1 MVDAERSALTTLCRE
16 FDALIGETRLHT
28 AARQQLLE
36 RIVAEARARRP
47 VLTLLGQLLNTDR
60 ETTLRTLATGLP
72 GAGPGTARQEN
83 FRCPDGA
90 CDRTAVPPPAG
101 ALPRCAVLGRVMER
115 G

>member
-1 MVDAERSALTTLCRE
+1 MDAERSALTTLCQE
-16 FDALIGETRLHT
+16 FDALIGETRLHST
-28 AARQQLLE
+28 ERQELLE

-47 VLTLLGQLLNTDR
+47 VLTLLGRLLNTDR

-72 GAGPGTARQEN
+72 GAGPGTARQEA
-83 FRCPDGA
+83 FRCPDVA

-101 ALPRCAVLGRVMER
+101 AVPRCAVMGRLMER

>member
-1 MVDAERSALTTLCRE
+1 MDAERAALTTLCKE

-28 AARQQLLE
+28 AARQELLE
-36 RIVAEARARRP
+36 RIAAEARARRP
-47 VLTLLGQLLNTDR
+47 VLALLGELLHTDR

-72 GAGPGTARQEN
+72 GAGPGTARAEN

-101 ALPRCAVLGRVMER
+101 ALPRCAVMGRPMAR

>member
-1 MVDAERSALTTLCRE
+1 MDAERSALATLCQE
-16 FDALIGETRLHT
+16 FDALIGETGRHST
-28 AARQQLLE
+28 ERQELLE

-47 VLTLLGQLLNTDR
+47 VLTLLGQLLDTDR

-72 GAGPGTARQEN
+72 GTGPGIALQET

-90 CDRTAVPPPAG
+90 CDRRAVPPPAG
-101 ALPRCAVLGRVMER
+101 AIPRCAVLGRPLER

>member
-1 MVDAERSALTTLCRE
+1 MDAERSALTTLCKE
-16 FDALIGETRLHT
+16 FGALIGETSRHSAT
-28 AARQQLLE
+28 RQELLE

-47 VLTLLGQLLNTDR
+47 VLALLGQLLNTDR
-60 ETTLRTLATGLP
+60 ETTLRTLATALP
-72 GAGPGTARQEN
+72 GAGPGTARQET

-101 ALPRCAVLGRVMER
+101 AIPRCAVLDRHMER

>member
-1 MVDAERSALTTLCRE
+1 VDAERSALTTLCQE
-16 FDALIGETRLHT
+16 FDALIGETRLHST
-28 AARQQLLE
+28 ERQELLE

-72 GAGPGTARQEN
+72 GAGPGTARQEA

-101 ALPRCAVLGRVMER
+101 AIPRCAVMGRLMER

>member
-1 MVDAERSALTTLCRE
+1 MDAERSALTTLCKE
-16 FDALIGETRLHT
+16 FDALIGETRRHS
-28 AARQQLLE
+28 AARQELLE

-47 VLTLLGQLLNTDR
+47 VVTLLSQLLDTDR
-60 ETTLRTLATGLP
+60 ATTVRTLATGLP

-101 ALPRCAVLGRVMER
+101 AIPRCAVMGRPMER